1 MISQTI
7 DHVSFRVSDLDAALH
22 FYQEILGCK
31 PVPRPDIG
39 IGGAWLQAGNVQIH
53 LIVPP
58 EGVTGLGNNP
68 DRTIPLANHTAFA
81 VDDYEKTRDHL
92 KEHGLEVVET
102 NVSQGQMWVS
112 DPAGNIIEFIAV
124 TR

>member
-1 MISQTI
+1 MISHAI
-7 DHVSFRVSDLDAALH
+7 NHVSFCVSDLDAAMH
-22 FYQEILGCK
+22 FYQEILGCE
-31 PVPRPDIG
+31 PIARPDMG

-58 EGVTGLGNNP
+58 EGVTGLGSNP

-92 KEHGLEVVET
+92 KEHGLELVET
-102 NVSQGQMWVS
+102 NPSQGQIWVS